1 LTIEE
6 QKKYLFERLKL
17 ESLRISE
24 QNKKEILAFEQA
36 KCGSILSDYLKN
48 EAWKDDES
56 GDTKVYLVKDIVENV
71 IVSFFA
77 LNCGILYSDLE
88 GISLKEEEK
97 VPFERLVKAF
107 QMYNRRNL
115 SDTQREQADKEYN
128 GAMNALEEVVE
139 SPDRY
144 SYLNSQA
151 ESKAVSKE
159 TERDLFVDTEEKE
172 HATNVYQTF
181 PAIDIKF
188 LCKNKHYI
196 PKINLDFRLGVYIFW
211 ELIVPHVLKTAELVG
226 CKYIYLFAAD
236 ETDRTVIKTKKPIMF
251 TRDYDPYAEEEEEEQ
266 TVVLKLVEYY
276 KNELKFNY
284 VTKYKVLKPHF
295 ERKCFTLVQE
305 VKKLEENR
313 RSIWISHSLED
324 NEDKNNMNG

>member
-1 LTIEE
+1 MTIDE
-6 QKKYLFERLKL
+6 QKRYLFNRLEL
-17 ESLRISE
+17 ESLRFSE
-24 QNKKEILAFEQA
+24 HNKEEILAFEQA
-36 KCGSILSDYLKN
+36 TSGSNISNYLKN
-48 EAWKDDES
+48 EAWRDDEA
-56 GDTKVYLVKDIVENV
+56 GDTKVYLVRDKVENV

-88 GISLKEEEK
+88 GVSLNEEEK
-97 VPFERLVKAF
+97 EPFERLVKAL

-115 SDTQREQADKEYN
+115 SETQREQANKEYN
-128 GAMNALEEVVE
+128 DAMNALEEVVE

-151 ESKAVSKE
+151 ESKE
-159 TERDLFVDTEEKE
+159 TESDLFVDTEEKE
-172 HATNVYQTF
+172 HTTNVHQTF

-188 LCKNKHYI
+188 LCKNKHYD
-196 PKINLDFRLGVYIFW
+196 PGINLDFRLGVYIFW

>member
-1 LTIEE
+1 MTIEE
-6 QKKYLFERLKL
+6 QKRYLFERLKL

-97 VPFERLVKAF
+97 EPFERLVKAF
-107 QMYNRRNL
+107 QMYNIRNL

-128 GAMNALEEVVE
+128 DALNALEEVVE
-139 SPDRY
+139 SPDRF
-144 SYLNSQA
+144 SYLNNQA
-151 ESKAVSKE
+151 ESKAASKE

-172 HATNVYQTF
+172 HATNVHQTF

-305 VKKLEENR
+305 VKNLEENR

>member
-1 LTIEE
+1 
-6 QKKYLFERLKL
+6 
-17 ESLRISE
+17 
-24 QNKKEILAFEQA
+24 
-36 KCGSILSDYLKN
+36 
-48 EAWKDDES
+48 
-56 GDTKVYLVKDIVENV
+56 
-71 IVSFFA
+71 
-77 LNCGILYSDLE
+77 
-88 GISLKEEEK
+88 
-97 VPFERLVKAF
+97 
-107 QMYNRRNL
+107 M
-115 SDTQREQADKEYN
+115 
-128 GAMNALEEVVE
+128 
-139 SPDRY
+139 
-144 SYLNSQA
+144 
-151 ESKAVSKE
+151 
-159 TERDLFVDTEEKE
+159 
-172 HATNVYQTF
+172 HQTF

-196 PKINLDFRLGVYIFW
+196 PKISLDFRLGVYIFW
-211 ELIVPHVLKTAELVG
+211 ELIVPHLLKTAELVG

-236 ETDRTVIKTKKPIMF
+236 NTDRTVIKTKKPIMI
-251 TRDYDPYAEEEEEEQ
+251 TPDYDPYDDEKEEEQ